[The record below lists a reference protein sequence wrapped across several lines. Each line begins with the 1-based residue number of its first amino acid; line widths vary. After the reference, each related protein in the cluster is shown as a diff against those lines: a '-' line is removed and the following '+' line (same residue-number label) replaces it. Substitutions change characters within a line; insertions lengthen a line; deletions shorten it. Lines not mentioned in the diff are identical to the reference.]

1 MMIVIVFDSPTAYKS
16 LILLQEAT
24 LDREIGSSFFD
35 EEVKP
40 I

>member
-1 MMIVIVFDSPTAYKS
+1 LILLQEFDSPTAYKS